1 MKYAFI
7 ALVVLYLIT
16 YGCSPDNSEKAT
28 ESHEQTVP
36 AAVEHAPQSEM
47 VAATEQQQETVA
59 PVPAEQHAT
68 APAEHAAAVETTP
81 QPAEAVEQPA
91 EVVEQPAEVVDKT
104 DPILNF
110 KVVEQDP
117 GEPVIEAEQVVMPCG
132 KMMALSDIPEN
143 APCLEPQWKAT
154 QDATVPTEKTQDLAV
169 ALQKMIDTTN
179 EMMLAT
185 KQLVNATQKLLNAEQ
200 ETQKST
206 EVQQETQPAKQ

>member
-59 PVPAEQHAT
+59 PVPAEQHAA

-104 DPILNF
+104 DP
-110 KVVEQDP
+110 

-143 APCLEPQWKAT
+143 APCLEPNWKAT

>member
-28 ESHEQTVP
+28 ESHEQSVP

-47 VAATEQQQETVA
+47 VAAPEQPQETVA
-59 PVPAEQHAT
+59 PVPAEQHAA

-91 EVVEQPAEVVDKT
+91 EVVDKT

-110 KVVEQDP
+110 KVVEQAP

-143 APCLEPQWKAT
+143 APCLKPQWKAT

>member
-28 ESHEQTVP
+28 ESHEQTTP

-47 VAATEQQQETVA
+47 VAAPEQPQETIA
-59 PVPAEQHAT
+59 PAEQHAA
-68 APAEHAAAVETTP
+68 APAEHAAVVETTQ
-81 QPAEAVEQPA
+81 QPAEVAEQPA
-91 EVVEQPAEVVDKT
+91 EVADKT
-104 DPILNF
+104 DPILDF
-110 KVVEQDP
+110 KVVEQAP

-143 APCLEPQWKAT
+143 APCLKPQWKAT
-154 QDATVPTEKTQDLAV
+154 QDATVPSEKTQDLAV

-185 KQLVNATQKLLNAEQ
+185 KQLVDATQKLLNVEQ
-200 ETQKST
+200 ETPKST